1 VPHGFLPRF
10 QTAAAIGTEVPVLLL
25 QAIAELPEAALHRG
39 MEHLQAAE
47 FLYETRLFPEQVC
60 TFKHALTHEVAYG
73 GLLHE
78 RRRLL
83 HARIMEALEKMVG
96 DRVTEQVERLA
107 YHALRGEVW
116 DKAVVYARQVGTKA
130 LAPLA
135 YREAVAGFDQAL
147 LALGHLPKSRDT
159 LAQAIDLRCD
169 LRIPLNPLREDARI
183 LDCLREAETLAEAL
197 GDQDRLG
204 RVSAYMAQYCW
215 GIGDYEHALAAAQRA
230 LALATT
236 HGDSDLQINAHLFL
250 ALIFYAQG
258 HYYQAMAFL
267 RKNVVA
273 LAGPRPFS
281 LAQAYFGMGFLYLRR
296 GDLHHAIPMLER
308 SLGLCQAWDISA
320 VFPRAAS
327 ALGAAYALSERF
339 GEALLLLQQAV
350 EQGVS
355 MRFMVDRVLQ
365 IAWLSEGYVLTG
377 RLEDACALADRARD
391 LAGVHREQGHEAW
404 VLRLLG
410 EIAAHRAPPDID
422 QAAAHYRQALALA
435 DELGMRPLQA
445 HMYAVEFQAK
455 IKNGTIEIPEVY
467 RSRLKERVRV
477 ILLAEEES
485 TTGNLIDQL
494 LQHPLTVAGFK
505 PFTRDEIYERS

>member
-1 VPHGFLPRF
+1 
-10 QTAAAIGTEVPVLLL
+10 
-25 QAIAELPEAALHRG
+25 
-39 MEHLQAAE
+39 
-47 FLYETRLFPEQVC
+47 
-60 TFKHALTHEVAYG
+60 
-73 GLLHE
+73 
-78 RRRLL
+78 
-83 HARIMEALEKMVG
+83 
-96 DRVTEQVERLA
+96 
-107 YHALRGEVW
+107 
-116 DKAVVYARQVGTKA
+116 
-130 LAPLA
+130 
-135 YREAVAGFDQAL
+135 
-147 LALGHLPKSRDT
+147 
-159 LAQAIDLRCD
+159 
-169 LRIPLNPLREDARI
+169 
-183 LDCLREAETLAEAL
+183 
-197 GDQDRLG
+197 
-204 RVSAYMAQYCW
+204 
-215 GIGDYEHALAAAQRA
+215 
-230 LALATT
+230 
-236 HGDSDLQINAHLFL
+236 
-250 ALIFYAQG
+250 
-258 HYYQAMAFL
+258 
-267 RKNVVA
+267 
-273 LAGPRPFS
+273 
-281 LAQAYFGMGFLYLRR
+281 
-296 GDLHHAIPMLER
+296 
-308 SLGLCQAWDISA
+308 
-320 VFPRAAS
+320 
-327 ALGAAYALSERF
+327 LGAAYALSERF
-339 GEALLLLQQAV
+339 GEALLLLQQAG